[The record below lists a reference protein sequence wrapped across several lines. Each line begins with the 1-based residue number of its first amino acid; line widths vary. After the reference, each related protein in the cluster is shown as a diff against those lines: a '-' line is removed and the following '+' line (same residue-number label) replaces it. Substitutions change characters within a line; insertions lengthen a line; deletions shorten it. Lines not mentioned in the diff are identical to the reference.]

1 LSWEDFM
8 KHRFFAGIAAI
19 AVMSLPVFVT
29 PALADITIGVTIP
42 TTGPGAALGIPLKN
56 SVELWPKEIAGEK
69 LKVILLDDAGD
80 PSIATTNARRFANDD
95 KVDVIM
101 GSALTP
107 AAIGAAGV
115 AAEVGVP
122 HFAISPV
129 PPPVAKGKWTFVL
142 PQYSS
147 VLAKRMFTRMKQ
159 DGVKRVSFIGFADS
173 YGQQWVEE
181 LKNTGKEYGLEVV
194 ADERYARADT
204 SVSGQVLK
212 AIAAKPDAVFIGASG
227 TGAALPQIGVRE
239 RGFTGPVYVVSGA
252 VTFEFLRIAG
262 KAVENTIFSSGPVM
276 VAEDQPDDSPT
287 KAEGLAYLKAYEGK
301 FGPNSRTQFGSHVWD
316 AMVIL
321 KKAVPV
327 ALQKAKPG
335 TSEFRAALRDAI
347 ESSGP
352 YNATHGVFQFTPED
366 HYGLDQRGAVLLT
379 AKDGKFQLL
388 PEKK

>member
-1 LSWEDFM
+1 M
-8 KHRFFAGIAAI
+8 KKHIKTWVASVAVLAMTAGA
-19 AVMSLPVFVT
+19 
-29 PALADITIGVTIP
+29 ALADITIGVTIP
-42 TTGPGAALGIPLKN
+42 TTGPGAALGIPLKQ
-56 SVELWPKEIAGEK
+56 SIELWPTEIAGEK
-69 LKVILLDDAGD
+69 LKVIILDDAGD
-80 PSIATTNARRFANDD
+80 PSAATTNARRFANDD
-95 KVDVIM
+95 KVDVMM

-107 AAIGAAGV
+107 AAIAAAGV
-115 AAEVGVP
+115 ANEIGVP
-122 HFAISPV
+122 HFAVSPI
-129 PPPVAKGKWTFVL
+129 PPTAVKKWNFVL
-142 PQYSS
+142 PQFST
-147 VLAKRMFTRMKQ
+147 VLAKRMFTRMQQ

-173 YGQQWVEE
+173 YGQQWVDE
-181 LKNTGKEYGLEVV
+181 LKNTGKQYGLELV

-262 KAVENTIFSSGPVM
+262 KAVENTIFSSGPIM

-301 FGPNSRTQFGSHVWD
+301 FGPNTRTQFGSHVWD

-327 ALQKAKPG
+327 AMKTAKPG
-335 TSEFRAALRDAI
+335 TPEFRAALRDAI
-347 ESSGP
+347 EASGP
-352 YNATHGVFQFTPED
+352 YNATHGVFQFTPQD

-379 AKDGKFQLL
+379 AKDGKFHLL
-388 PEKK
+388 KDK